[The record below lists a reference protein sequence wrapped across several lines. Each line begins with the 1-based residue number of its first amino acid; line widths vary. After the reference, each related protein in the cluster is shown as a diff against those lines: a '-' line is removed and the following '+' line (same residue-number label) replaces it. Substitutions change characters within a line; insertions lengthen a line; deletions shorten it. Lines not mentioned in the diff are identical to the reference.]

1 MQFSRR
7 KYYEYQIDGQPLLV
21 PDADVQISAG
31 DLDAEDSGR
40 DESGFMHRLVVRERV
55 KTWSFSYAVLAHLD
69 YWYLEKLFAGK
80 PDFEFTHRGFDGQ
93 PVTTRAYC
101 SKSSIT
107 FHDARRGIYKNYKF
121 NIIEC

>member
-1 MQFSRR
+1 MEFSRR

-21 PDADVQISAG
+21 PDADVQISAS

-55 KTWSFSYAVLAHLD
+55 RSWSFSYAVLNRLD
-69 YWYLEKLFAGK
+69 YRYLESLFAGK
-80 PDFEFTHRGFDGQ
+80 PDFVFKYRGLDGQ
-93 PVTTRAYC
+93 PATTRAYC

-107 FHDARRGIYKNYKF
+107 LHDARRGIYKNYKF